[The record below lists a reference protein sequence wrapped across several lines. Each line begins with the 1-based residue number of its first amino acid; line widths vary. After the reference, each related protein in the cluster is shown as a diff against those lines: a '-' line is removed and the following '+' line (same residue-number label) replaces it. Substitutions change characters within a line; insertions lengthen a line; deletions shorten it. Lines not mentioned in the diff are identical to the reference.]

1 MPTAYSVLFVV
12 ILDVTVAV
20 VRVDEQRKKR
30 SLISGASS
38 KSPPVCTV
46 QFVLFVGVAVVDVE
60 LDVVAGAVR
69 FVVRDGL
76 QVVAC
81 ARRAAGASCRHCRD

>member
-1 MPTAYSVLFVV
+1 VLFVV

-30 SLISGASS
+30 GLISGAAS

-60 LDVVAGAVR
+60 LDVVAGAVL
-69 FVVRDGL
+69 FVVRVGL
-76 QVVAC
+76 QVAAC